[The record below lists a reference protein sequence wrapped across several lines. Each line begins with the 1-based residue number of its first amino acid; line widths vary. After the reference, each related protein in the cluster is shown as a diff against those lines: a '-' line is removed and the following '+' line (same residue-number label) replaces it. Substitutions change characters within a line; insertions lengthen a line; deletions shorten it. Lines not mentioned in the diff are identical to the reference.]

1 MSLIELKDISKS
13 YKTNIGDFKILQ
25 NINLKIAKKQSIFLF
40 GPSGCGK
47 STLLNILAG
56 LDVPDKGTIF
66 FEDKPITKNYLE
78 LLKKDLG
85 IVFQDHYLI
94 SELNILDNI
103 KLKSNDIPI
112 INEILNYFNINDLI
126 YKFPN
131 QLSNGQKQRVC
142 VARAMVSRPKLLI
155 ADEPTSYLDR
165 ENADL
170 VINLILDA
178 SRNFDLSTIIASH
191 DISFKSNF
199 DYSYTIEGK
208 SLIKC

>member
-25 NINLKIAKKQSIFLF
+25 NINLRIAKKQSIFLF

-112 INEILNYFNINDLI
+112 INEILNYFSINDLM

>member
-1 MSLIELKDISKS
+1 MNIIELKKISKS
-13 YKTNIGDFKILQ
+13 YKTNIGSFEILKNINFKID
-25 NINLKIAKKQSIFLF
+25 KKKSIFLF

-47 STLLNILAG
+47 STLLNIITG
-56 LDVPDKGTIF
+56 LDVPDKGSILY
-66 FEDKPITKNYLE
+66 EGKVIKENHME
-78 LLKKDLG
+78 LLKKDIG
-85 IVFQDHYLI
+85 IIFQDHYLI
-94 SELNILDNI
+94 SELNVLDNI
-103 KLKSNDIPI
+103 KLKYQNISE
-112 INEILNYFNINDLI
+112 INEILNYFKIDDLKL
-126 YKFPN
+126 KFPN

-178 SRNFDLSTIIASH
+178 CKNFDLSTVIASH

-199 DYSYTIEGK
+199 DYSYTIENN

>member
-78 LLKKDLG
+78 LLKKDIG

-103 KLKSNDIPI
+103 KLKSSDIPI

>member
-1 MSLIELKDISKS
+1 MNLIELKKISKS
-13 YKTNIGDFKILQ
+13 YKTNIGSYEILKNINFKID
-25 NINLKIAKKQSIFLF
+25 KKKSVFLF

-47 STLLNILAG
+47 STLLNIITG
-56 LDVPDKGTIF
+56 LDVPDKGSILY
-66 FEDKPITKNYLE
+66 EGKPIKENHME
-78 LLKKDLG
+78 LLEKDIG

-94 SELNILDNI
+94 SELNVLDNI
-103 KLKSNDIPI
+103 KLKCQNISE
-112 INEILNYFNINDLI
+112 INEILDYFKIDDLKL
-126 YKFPN
+126 KFPN
-131 QLSNGQKQRVC
+131 QLSNGQKQRIC

-165 ENADL
+165 ENANL

-178 SRNFDLSTIIASH
+178 CKNFDLSTVIASH

-199 DYSYTIEGK
+199 DYSYTIENN

>member
-66 FEDKPITKNYLE
+66 FEDKQITKNYLE

-103 KLKSNDIPI
+103 KLKSSDISI

>member
-1 MSLIELKDISKS
+1 MNIIELKKISKS
-13 YKTNIGDFKILQ
+13 YKTNIGSFEILKNINFKID
-25 NINLKIAKKQSIFLF
+25 KKKSIFLF

-47 STLLNILAG
+47 STLLNIITG
-56 LDVPDKGTIF
+56 LDVPDKGSILYEGKTIK
-66 FEDKPITKNYLE
+66 DNHME
-78 LLKKDLG
+78 LLKKDIG
-85 IVFQDHYLI
+85 IIFQDHYLI
-94 SELNILDNI
+94 SELNVLDNI
-103 KLKSNDIPI
+103 KLKHQNISE
-112 INEILNYFNINDLI
+112 INEILNYFKIDDLKL
-126 YKFPN
+126 KFPN

-178 SRNFDLSTIIASH
+178 CKNFDLSTVIASH

-199 DYSYTIEGK
+199 DYSYTIENN

>member
-1 MSLIELKDISKS
+1 MNLIELKKISKS
-13 YKTNIGDFKILQ
+13 YKTNIGSFEILKNINFKID
-25 NINLKIAKKQSIFLF
+25 KKKSIFLF

-47 STLLNILAG
+47 STLLNLITG
-56 LDVPDKGTIF
+56 LDVPDKGSILY
-66 FEDKPITKNYLE
+66 EGKAIKENHME
-78 LLKKDLG
+78 LLKKDIG
-85 IVFQDHYLI
+85 IIFQDHYLI
-94 SELNILDNI
+94 SELNVIDNI
-103 KLKSNDIPI
+103 KLKHQNISE
-112 INEILNYFNINDLI
+112 INEILNYFKIDDLKL
-126 YKFPN
+126 KFPN

-178 SRNFDLSTIIASH
+178 CKNFDLSTVIASH

-199 DYSYTIEGK
+199 DYSYTIESN

>member
-1 MSLIELKDISKS
+1 MNIIELKKISKS
-13 YKTNIGDFKILQ
+13 YKTNIGSFEILKNINFKID
-25 NINLKIAKKQSIFLF
+25 KKKSIFLF

-47 STLLNILAG
+47 STLLNIITG
-56 LDVPDKGTIF
+56 LDVPDKGSILY
-66 FEDKPITKNYLE
+66 EGKVIKENHME
-78 LLKKDLG
+78 LLKKDIG
-85 IVFQDHYLI
+85 IIFQDHYLI
-94 SELNILDNI
+94 SELNVLDNI
-103 KLKSNDIPI
+103 KLKHQNIPE
-112 INEILNYFNINDLI
+112 INEILNYFKIDDLKL
-126 YKFPN
+126 KFPN

-178 SRNFDLSTIIASH
+178 CKNFDLSTVIASH

-199 DYSYTIEGK
+199 DYSYTIENN

>member
-1 MSLIELKDISKS
+1 MNIIELKKISKS
-13 YKTNIGDFKILQ
+13 YKTNIGSFEILKNINFKID
-25 NINLKIAKKQSIFLF
+25 KKKSIFLF

-47 STLLNILAG
+47 STLLNIITG
-56 LDVPDKGTIF
+56 LDVPDKGSILY
-66 FEDKPITKNYLE
+66 EGKAIKENHMQ
-78 LLKKDLG
+78 LLKKDIG
-85 IVFQDHYLI
+85 IIFQDHYLI
-94 SELNILDNI
+94 SELNVLDNI
-103 KLKSNDIPI
+103 KLKHQNISE
-112 INEILNYFNINDLI
+112 INEILNYFKIDDLKL
-126 YKFPN
+126 KFPN

-178 SRNFDLSTIIASH
+178 CKNFDLSTVIASH

-199 DYSYTIEGK
+199 DYSYTIENN

>member
-1 MSLIELKDISKS
+1 MNIIELKKISKS
-13 YKTNIGDFKILQ
+13 YKTNIGSFEILKNINFKID
-25 NINLKIAKKQSIFLF
+25 KKKSIFLF

-47 STLLNILAG
+47 STLLNIITG
-56 LDVPDKGTIF
+56 LDVPDKGSILY
-66 FEDKPITKNYLE
+66 EGKAIKENHME
-78 LLKKDLG
+78 LLKKDIG
-85 IVFQDHYLI
+85 IIFQDHYLI
-94 SELNILDNI
+94 SELNVLDNI
-103 KLKSNDIPI
+103 KLKHQNISE
-112 INEILNYFNINDLI
+112 INEILNYFKINDLKL
-126 YKFPN
+126 KFPN

-178 SRNFDLSTIIASH
+178 CKNFDLSTVIASH

-199 DYSYTIEGK
+199 DYSYTIENN

>member
-103 KLKSNDIPI
+103 KLKSSDISI

>member
-1 MSLIELKDISKS
+1 MNLIELKKISKS
-13 YKTNIGDFKILQ
+13 YKTNIGSFEILKNINFKID
-25 NINLKIAKKQSIFLF
+25 KKKSIFLF

-47 STLLNILAG
+47 STLLNIITG
-56 LDVPDKGTIF
+56 LDVPDKGSILY
-66 FEDKPITKNYLE
+66 EGKAVKENHME
-78 LLKKDLG
+78 LLKKDIG
-85 IVFQDHYLI
+85 IIFQDHYLI
-94 SELNILDNI
+94 SELNVLDNI
-103 KLKSNDIPI
+103 KLKHQNISE
-112 INEILNYFNINDLI
+112 INEILNYFKIDDLKL
-126 YKFPN
+126 KFPN

-178 SRNFDLSTIIASH
+178 CKNFDLSTVIASH

-199 DYSYTIEGK
+199 DYSYTIESN

>member
-78 LLKKDLG
+78 LLKKDIG

-94 SELNILDNI
+94 SELNILDN
-103 KLKSNDIPI
+103 KKKSTEISI

>member
-1 MSLIELKDISKS
+1 MNIIELKKISKS
-13 YKTNIGDFKILQ
+13 YKTNIGSFEILKNINFKID
-25 NINLKIAKKQSIFLF
+25 KKKSIFLF

-47 STLLNILAG
+47 STLLNIITG
-56 LDVPDKGTIF
+56 LDVPDKGSILYEGKTIK
-66 FEDKPITKNYLE
+66 DNHME
-78 LLKKDLG
+78 LLKKDIG
-85 IVFQDHYLI
+85 IIFQDHYLI
-94 SELNILDNI
+94 SELNVLDNI
-103 KLKSNDIPI
+103 KLKCQNISE
-112 INEILNYFNINDLI
+112 INEILNYFKIDDLKL
-126 YKFPN
+126 KFPN

-178 SRNFDLSTIIASH
+178 CKNFDLSTVIASH

-199 DYSYTIEGK
+199 DYSYTIENN

>member
-1 MSLIELKDISKS
+1 MNIIELKKISKS
-13 YKTNIGDFKILQ
+13 YKTNIGSFEILKNINFKID
-25 NINLKIAKKQSIFLF
+25 KKKSIFLF

-47 STLLNILAG
+47 STLLNIITG
-56 LDVPDKGTIF
+56 LDVPDKGSILY
-66 FEDKPITKNYLE
+66 EGKSIKENHME
-78 LLKKDLG
+78 LLRKDIG
-85 IVFQDHYLI
+85 IIFQDHYLI
-94 SELNILDNI
+94 SELNVLDNI
-103 KLKSNDIPI
+103 KLKYQNISE
-112 INEILNYFNINDLI
+112 INEILNYFKIDDLKL
-126 YKFPN
+126 KFPN

-178 SRNFDLSTIIASH
+178 CKNFDLSTVIASH
-191 DISFKSNF
+191 DISFKSKF
-199 DYSYTIEGK
+199 DYSYTIENN

>member
-13 YKTNIGDFKILQ
+13 YKTNIGNFKILQ

-103 KLKSNDIPI
+103 KLKSSDISI
-112 INEILNYFNINDLI
+112 INEILNYFNINDLM

>member
-1 MSLIELKDISKS
+1 MNIIELKKISKS
-13 YKTNIGDFKILQ
+13 YKTNIGSFEILKNINFKID
-25 NINLKIAKKQSIFLF
+25 KKKSIFLF

-47 STLLNILAG
+47 STLLNIITG
-56 LDVPDKGTIF
+56 LDAPDKGSILY
-66 FEDKPITKNYLE
+66 EGKAIKENHME
-78 LLKKDLG
+78 LLKKDIG
-85 IVFQDHYLI
+85 IIFQDHYLI
-94 SELNILDNI
+94 SELNVLDNI
-103 KLKSNDIPI
+103 KLKYQNISE
-112 INEILNYFNINDLI
+112 INEILNYFKIDDLKL
-126 YKFPN
+126 KFPN

-178 SRNFDLSTIIASH
+178 CKNFDLSTVIASH

-199 DYSYTIEGK
+199 DYSYTIENN

>member
-1 MSLIELKDISKS
+1 MNIIELKKISKS
-13 YKTNIGDFKILQ
+13 YKTNIGSFEILKNINFKID
-25 NINLKIAKKQSIFLF
+25 KKKSIFLF

-47 STLLNILAG
+47 STLLNIITG
-56 LDVPDKGTIF
+56 LDVPDKGSILY
-66 FEDKPITKNYLE
+66 EGKSIKENHME
-78 LLKKDLG
+78 LLRKDIG
-85 IVFQDHYLI
+85 IIFQDHYLI
-94 SELNILDNI
+94 SELNVLDNI
-103 KLKSNDIPI
+103 KLKHQNISE
-112 INEILNYFNINDLI
+112 INEILNYFKIDDLKL
-126 YKFPN
+126 KFPN

-178 SRNFDLSTIIASH
+178 CKNFDLSTVIASH

-199 DYSYTIEGK
+199 DYSYTIENN

>member
-1 MSLIELKDISKS
+1 MNLIELKKISKS
-13 YKTNIGDFKILQ
+13 YKTNIGSFEILKNINFKID
-25 NINLKIAKKQSIFLF
+25 KKKSIFLF

-47 STLLNILAG
+47 STLLNIITG
-56 LDVPDKGTIF
+56 LDVPDKGSILY
-66 FEDKPITKNYLE
+66 EGKAIKENHME
-78 LLKKDLG
+78 LLKKDIG
-85 IVFQDHYLI
+85 IIFQDHYLI
-94 SELNILDNI
+94 SELNVIDNI
-103 KLKSNDIPI
+103 KLKHQNISE
-112 INEILNYFNINDLI
+112 INEILNYFKIDDLKL
-126 YKFPN
+126 KFPN

-178 SRNFDLSTIIASH
+178 CKNFDLSTVIASH

-199 DYSYTIEGK
+199 DYSYTIESN

>member
-1 MSLIELKDISKS
+1 M
-13 YKTNIGDFKILQ
+13 
-25 NINLKIAKKQSIFLF
+25 
-40 GPSGCGK
+40 
-47 STLLNILAG
+47 
-56 LDVPDKGTIF
+56 
-66 FEDKPITKNYLE
+66 E
-78 LLKKDLG
+78 LLKKDIG
-85 IVFQDHYLI
+85 IIFQDHYLI
-94 SELNILDNI
+94 SELNVLDNI
-103 KLKSNDIPI
+103 KLKYQNISE
-112 INEILNYFNINDLI
+112 INEILNYFKIDDLKL
-126 YKFPN
+126 KFPN

-178 SRNFDLSTIIASH
+178 CKNFDLSTVIASH

-199 DYSYTIEGK
+199 DYSYTIENN

>member
-1 MSLIELKDISKS
+1 MNIIELKKISKS
-13 YKTNIGDFKILQ
+13 YKTNIGSFEILKNINFKID
-25 NINLKIAKKQSIFLF
+25 KKKSIFLF

-47 STLLNILAG
+47 STLLNIITG
-56 LDVPDKGTIF
+56 LDVPDKGSILY
-66 FEDKPITKNYLE
+66 EGKVIKENHME
-78 LLKKDLG
+78 LLRKDIG
-85 IVFQDHYLI
+85 IIFQDHYLI
-94 SELNILDNI
+94 SELNVLDNI
-103 KLKSNDIPI
+103 KLKHQNIPE
-112 INEILNYFNINDLI
+112 INEILNYFKIDDLKL
-126 YKFPN
+126 KFPN

-178 SRNFDLSTIIASH
+178 CKNFDLSTVIASH

-199 DYSYTIEGK
+199 DYSYTIENN

>member
-1 MSLIELKDISKS
+1 MNIIELKKISKS
-13 YKTNIGDFKILQ
+13 YKTNIGTFEILKNINFKID
-25 NINLKIAKKQSIFLF
+25 KKKSIFLF

-47 STLLNILAG
+47 STLLNIITG
-56 LDVPDKGTIF
+56 LDVPDKGSILY
-66 FEDKPITKNYLE
+66 EGKAIKENHME
-78 LLKKDLG
+78 LLKKDIG
-85 IVFQDHYLI
+85 IIFQDHYLI
-94 SELNILDNI
+94 SELNVLDNI
-103 KLKSNDIPI
+103 KLKYQNIYE
-112 INEILNYFNINDLI
+112 INEILNYFKIDDLKL
-126 YKFPN
+126 KFPN

-178 SRNFDLSTIIASH
+178 CKNFDLSTVIASH

-199 DYSYTIEGK
+199 DYSYTIENN

>member
-56 LDVPDKGTIF
+56 LDAPDKGTIF

-85 IVFQDHYLI
+85 IIFQDHYLI

-103 KLKSNDIPI
+103 KLKSSDISI
-112 INEILNYFNINDLI
+112 INEILNYFNINDLM

>member
-47 STLLNILAG
+47 STLLNIIAG
-56 LDVPDKGTIF
+56 LDVPDKGTIS
-66 FEDKPITKNYLE
+66 FEDKPITKNHLE

-94 SELNILDNI
+94 SELNILDNV
-103 KLKSNDIPI
+103 KLKSGDIFE
-112 INEILNYFNINDLI
+112 INEILNYFNIADLV

-170 VINLILDA
+170 VINLILEA

-199 DYSYTIEGK
+199 DYSYTIESK

>member
-1 MSLIELKDISKS
+1 MNLIELKKISKS
-13 YKTNIGDFKILQ
+13 YKTNIGSFEILKNINFKID
-25 NINLKIAKKQSIFLF
+25 KKKSIFLF

-47 STLLNILAG
+47 STLLNIITG
-56 LDVPDKGTIF
+56 LDVPDKGSILY
-66 FEDKPITKNYLE
+66 EGKAVKENHME
-78 LLKKDLG
+78 LLKKDIG
-85 IVFQDHYLI
+85 IIFQDHYLI
-94 SELNILDNI
+94 SELNVLDNI
-103 KLKSNDIPI
+103 KLKHQNISE
-112 INEILNYFNINDLI
+112 INEILNYFKIDDLKL
-126 YKFPN
+126 KFPN

-178 SRNFDLSTIIASH
+178 CKNFDLSTVIASH

-199 DYSYTIEGK
+199 DYSYTIENN

>member
-103 KLKSNDIPI
+103 KLKSSDISI

-178 SRNFDLSTIIASH
+178 CRNFDLSTIIASH

-208 SLIKC
+208 YLIKC

>member
-103 KLKSNDIPI
+103 KLKSIDIPI

>member
-1 MSLIELKDISKS
+1 MNLIELNKILK
-13 YKTNIGDFKILQ
+13 NINFKID
-25 NINLKIAKKQSIFLF
+25 KKKSIFLF

-47 STLLNILAG
+47 STLLNLITG
-56 LDVPDKGTIF
+56 LDVPDKGSILY
-66 FEDKPITKNYLE
+66 EGKAIKENHME
-78 LLKKDLG
+78 LLKKDIG
-85 IVFQDHYLI
+85 IIFQDHYLI
-94 SELNILDNI
+94 SELNVIDNI
-103 KLKSNDIPI
+103 KLKHQNISE
-112 INEILNYFNINDLI
+112 INEILNYFKIDDLKL
-126 YKFPN
+126 KFPN

-178 SRNFDLSTIIASH
+178 CKNFDLSTVIASH

-199 DYSYTIEGK
+199 DYSYTIESN

>member
-25 NINLKIAKKQSIFLF
+25 NINIKIAKKQSIFLF

-103 KLKSNDIPI
+103 KLKSTDIPI

>member
-1 MSLIELKDISKS
+1 MNIIELKKISKS
-13 YKTNIGDFKILQ
+13 YKTNIGSFEILKNINFKID
-25 NINLKIAKKQSIFLF
+25 KKKSIFLF

-47 STLLNILAG
+47 STLLNIITG
-56 LDVPDKGTIF
+56 LDVPDKGSILY
-66 FEDKPITKNYLE
+66 EGKAIKENHME
-78 LLKKDLG
+78 LLKKDIG
-85 IVFQDHYLI
+85 IIFQDHYLI
-94 SELNILDNI
+94 SELNVLDNI
-103 KLKSNDIPI
+103 KLKYQNISE
-112 INEILNYFNINDLI
+112 INEILNYFKIDDLKL
-126 YKFPN
+126 KFPN

-178 SRNFDLSTIIASH
+178 CKNFDLSTVIASH

-199 DYSYTIEGK
+199 DYSYTIENN

>member
-25 NINLKIAKKQSIFLF
+25 NINLKIVKKQSIFLF
-40 GPSGCGK
+40 GTSGCGK

-103 KLKSNDIPI
+103 KLKSGDISI